1 MLLKGI
7 GVASKVLAEEKGSL
21 GKRELNR
28 RIEEISS
35 DDTIGK
41 AVTKAVEAMTAVLV
55 VVTASAAVSSSSG

>member
-1 MLLKGI
+1 ML
-7 GVASKVLAEEKGSL
+7 VAEQ
-21 GKRELNR
+21 NR